1 MQKCMDWRR
10 VDFDWNHVRAF
21 LVTADEGS
29 FSAAA
34 RALGI
39 AQPTV
44 GRQVAVLEEELGVAL
59 FERMGRGLALTPTGL
74 ELLEHVR
81 AMSEAA
87 FRVSRVA
94 AGQAV
99 SLDGPICISASEIVA
114 TYLLPPL
121 VAKLRARH
129 PGIEIEIVASNAPQD
144 LRRHEADIAIR
155 NFRPSEPD
163 LIARK
168 IRDSEAYLYAAPKYL
183 RKLGTRLTRD
193 VLSRATFIGFDHTD
207 TFRKGLA
214 ALGLSLTPES
224 FPLISQ
230 SQHVQWA
237 LVREGAGIGIM
248 IAEVGDAEPG
258 VRRALKDLPPIT
270 FPMWLV
276 THRDV
281 RTSRRV
287 RVVADFLAEGLGRE
301 RRPNERVAG
310 TRRSRKEPSF
320 VWSAGGR
327 AGGRV
332 LQSAGSAGQLGVG
345 PEPTE

>member
-1 MQKCMDWRR
+1 MQERMDWRR
-10 VDFDWNHVRAF
+10 VNFDWNHVRAF

-39 AQPTV
+39 AQPSV
-44 GRQVAVLEEELGVAL
+44 GRQIAALEEELGVTL
-59 FERMGRGLALTPTGL
+59 FERVGRGVALTPTGL
-74 ELLEHVR
+74 ELVEHVR
-81 AMSEAA
+81 AMSDAA
-87 FRVSRVA
+87 FCISRVA
-94 AGQAV
+94 AGQTV

-121 VAKLRARH
+121 VTKLRARH
-129 PGIEIEIVASNAPQD
+129 PGIEVEIVASNAPQD
-144 LRRHEADIAIR
+144 LRRREADIAIR
-155 NFRPSEPD
+155 NFQPSEPE

-168 IRDSEAYLYAAPKYL
+168 LRDIEAYLYAAPKYL
-183 RKLGTRLTRD
+183 RMLDTPLTRD
-193 VLSRATFIGFDHTD
+193 ALSRATFIGFDHTD

-214 ALGLSLTPES
+214 ASLGLSLTPEN
-224 FPLISQ
+224 FPLVSQ

-237 LVREGAGIGIM
+237 LVREGAGVGIM

-258 VRRALKDLPPIT
+258 VRRVLKDLPPIT
-270 FPMWLV
+270 LPTWLV

-301 RRPNERVAG
+301 RRANERGAG
-310 TRRSRKEPSF
+310 TRRSRREPG
-320 VWSAGGR
+320 AAPG
-327 AGGRV
+327 
-332 LQSAGSAGQLGVG
+332 
-345 PEPTE
+345 